1 MSELLKGLAASSS
14 GMAAQSTRL
23 RLTAENLANRDTPG
37 YRRKLVP
44 FQQVFD
50 ADGSTVRAGRVTL
63 SDAEFDRRFDPG
75 HPLANPQGYVDGS
88 NVNLMVELADAR
100 EAQRSYEANLHMLDQ
115 SRRMIAATLE
125 LLRR

>member
-1 MSELLKGLAASSS
+1 M
-14 GMAAQSTRL
+14 
-23 RLTAENLANRDTPG
+23 
-37 YRRKLVP
+37 
-44 FQQVFD
+44 FD

-63 SDAEFDRRFDPG
+63 SDAEFDRRYDPG
-75 HPLANPQGYVDGS
+75 HPLADPQGYVDGS